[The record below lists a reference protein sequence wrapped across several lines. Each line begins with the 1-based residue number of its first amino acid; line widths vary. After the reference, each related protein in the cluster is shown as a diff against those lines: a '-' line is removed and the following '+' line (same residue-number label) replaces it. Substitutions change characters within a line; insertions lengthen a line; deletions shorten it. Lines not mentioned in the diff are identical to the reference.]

1 MSFPRPFCLVR
12 PARIAIASELV
23 RRAQQVDRCG
33 ACAVADGDSCAALTV
48 VASRVSRLQRVRRGP
63 EWPARPPVLRPLTA
77 PALPI
82 A

>member
-12 PARIAIASELV
+12 PARTAIALELLW
-23 RRAQQVDRCG
+23 RAQAQVDRCG
-33 ACAVADGDSCAALTV
+33 ACAVADGEWCAALTV
-48 VASRVSRLQRVRRGP
+48 VASRVFQWPQRAGRRPERL
-63 EWPARPPVLRPLTA
+63 PVLRPLTA